1 MNSVFVVDIPRNK
14 MMILATYRATLLLTL
29 LLATVLAFAPA
40 PIVLL
45 VRTQQHTTRMNL
57 LGTKIK
63 GGAKTH
69 EEDIELTIVEI
80 MKYAAKMDNDNCVD
94 NADNAGTNANKP
106 DEVVTVKSGENPLKK
121 VRSLVNKIRG
131 KLGKSKRNHD

>member
-1 MNSVFVVDIPRNK
+1 
-14 MMILATYRATLLLTL
+14 
-29 LLATVLAFAPA
+29 
-40 PIVLL
+40 
-45 VRTQQHTTRMNL
+45 MNL